1 MGGEG
6 RCAYEFANDALVD
19 EDGDGEAEEAYDGEA
34 AARPAEVELEVL
46 AAGVPLLDPPVL
58 VHFHPAT
65 HLLLPLAGSARRR
78 RMESPM
84 LRRRIWWCEW
94 EWECDRAGP
103 GATPLERLCWVFTD
117 RPRSAALIFYFHL
130 VNLELELKSPFPAIL
145 RPV

>member
-19 EDGDGEAEEAYDGEA
+19 EDGDGEAEEADDGEA

-58 VHFHPAT
+58 VHLHPAT

-84 LRRRIWWCEW
+84 PRRRIWWGMVRVRPCNA
-94 EWECDRAGP
+94 RAPTRASLFGF
-103 GATPLERLCWVFTD
+103 LQTD
-117 RPRSAALIFYFHL
+117 PRVYVIFYFH
-130 VNLELELKSPFPAIL
+130 
-145 RPV
+145 